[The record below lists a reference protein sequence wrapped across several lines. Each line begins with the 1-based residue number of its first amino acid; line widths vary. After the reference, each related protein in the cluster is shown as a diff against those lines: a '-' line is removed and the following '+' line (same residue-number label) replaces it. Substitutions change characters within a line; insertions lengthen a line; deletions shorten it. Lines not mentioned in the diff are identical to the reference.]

1 MLYSAI
7 LALISMAISSLVP
20 AWLNFQRNTLQLYPS
35 IEDNWEVRFS
45 NELQTNNRNPLV
57 LLLGTRKNLGR

>member
-7 LALISMAISSLVP
+7 LALIPMAISSLAP